1 MGSNPTTPTNNIK
14 VCTMSNNNI
23 TQLSLD
29 YLSSMKFEDI
39 PPEVVDRCKQLLL
52 DFLGVTLGGAYLA
65 ESSQPIMNGIKKLV
79 SGASGPSQVIGFPY
93 KYPAH
98 YAALANATLAHSMD
112 FDDTHQES
120 IIHPGTPIF
129 SSNLALAQEYG
140 KSGMDF
146 LLASII
152 GYDITLKIGRT
163 HGPLIHR
170 KGFHATATTNI
181 FGCTA
186 AGGKLLN
193 LSTDIIQNAMG
204 LNISQIAGSQQF
216 LENGS
221 WNKRFHTGLTP
232 HNSIL
237 SLVMAQHGY
246 LGATEPIEGKFGYF
260 NLYSEGEI
268 TNFSI
273 FDSYGTDFEVMNTA
287 VKPYPCCRFSHAT
300 IDAVLDITQ
309 SNSINYQDITNI
321 DITMG
326 KTGYDMVGYSSDYP
340 KNTVEAQFSAY
351 FAAAVAAMQGEYL
364 WDSYKLIGDK
374 TLEEMMSKVTVTQK
388 TFNHEME
395 SNISLTTVNGQRYE
409 QNVEYPKGEPENP
422 LGWTD
427 TRQKFIGLAQ
437 PILGEEKSEAVYNFV
452 YNLESRQSMSEINAF
467 LIP

>member
-1 MGSNPTTPTNNIK
+1 MT
-14 VCTMSNNNI
+14 SNNNI

-39 PPEVVDRCKQLLL
+39 PPEVLDRCKQLFL
-52 DFLGVTLGGAYLA
+52 DYLGVALGGVYLA
-65 ESSQPIMNGIKKLV
+65 ESSEPIMNGINKLV
-79 SGASGPSQVIGFPY
+79 SGASGSSQVIGFPY

-98 YAALANATLAHSMD
+98 YASLANATLAHSMD

-129 SSNLALAQEYG
+129 SSNLALAQEYD

-193 LSTDIIQNAMG
+193 LSTDVIQNAMG
-204 LNISQIAGSQQF
+204 LNVSQIAGSQQF

-237 SLVMAQHGY
+237 SLVMAQSGY

-260 NLYSEGEI
+260 NLYADNEI
-268 TNFSI
+268 SDFSI
-273 FDSYGTDFEVMNTA
+273 FETYGSDFEVMNTA

-309 SNSINYQDITNI
+309 SNSIGHKDILNI
-321 DITMG
+321 DISMG
-326 KTGYDMVGYSSDYP
+326 KTGYDMVGYSPSSP

-351 FAAAVAAMQGEYL
+351 FAAAVAAIKGEYL
-364 WDSYKLIGDK
+364 WDSYQLIGDK
-374 TLEEMMSKVTVTQK
+374 TLEEVMRKVTVTQK
-388 TFNHEME
+388 SFNHEME
-395 SNISLTTVNGQRYE
+395 SNIAVTTKNGERYE
-409 QNVEYPKGEPENP
+409 QNVEFPKGEPENP
-422 LGWTD
+422 VSWTD
-427 TRQKFIGLAQ
+427 TRNKFFGLAQ
-437 PILGEEKSEAVYNFV
+437 PILGEKKSEAVYELI
-452 YNLESRQSMSEINAF
+452 YNLESLQSMSEINSH
-467 LIP
+467 LTP

>member
-1 MGSNPTTPTNNIK
+1 MTN
-14 VCTMSNNNI
+14 SNNI

-29 YLSSMKFEDI
+29 YVESMKFEDI
-39 PPEVVDRCKQLLL
+39 PPKVLDRCKQLFL
-52 DFLGVTLGGAYLA
+52 DYLGVTLGGVYLA
-65 ESSQPIMNGIKKLV
+65 ESSEPIMNGIGKLV
-79 SGASGPSQVIGFPY
+79 SGAVGKSQVIGFPY

-98 YAALANATLAHSMD
+98 YASLANATLAHSMD

-129 SSNLALAQEYG
+129 SSNLALAQEYE

-193 LSTDIIQNAMG
+193 LSTDVIQNAMG
-204 LNISQIAGSQQF
+204 LNVSQIAGSQQF

-237 SLVMAQHGY
+237 SLVMAQSGY

-260 NLYSEGEI
+260 NLYAENEI
-268 TNFSI
+268 TDFSI
-273 FDSYGTDFEVMNTA
+273 FETYGTEFEVMNTA

-309 SNSINYQDITNI
+309 SNKIKHNEILNI
-321 DITMG
+321 DISMG
-326 KTGYDMVGYSSDYP
+326 KTGYDMVGYSP
-340 KNTVEAQFSAY
+340 NFPTNTVEAQFSAY
-351 FAAAVAAMQGEYL
+351 FAAAVAAIKGEYL
-364 WDSYKLIGDK
+364 WDSYQLIGDK
-374 TLEEMMSKVTVTQK
+374 TLEEVMGKVNVTQEI
-388 TFNHEME
+388 FQHEMQ
-395 SNISLTTVNGQRYE
+395 SNISLTTQNGETYKH
-409 QNVEYPKGEPENP
+409 NVEYPKGEPENP
-422 LGWTD
+422 VSWAD
-427 TRQKFIGLAQ
+427 TRNKFLGLAQ
-437 PILGEEKSEAVYNFV
+437 PLLGEEKSEAIYEFV
-452 YNLESRQSMSEINAF
+452 YNLESKQSMSEINSY
-467 LIP
+467 LIS

>member
-1 MGSNPTTPTNNIK
+1 MTID
-14 VCTMSNNNI
+14 NNI
-23 TQLSLD
+23 TQRSLD
-29 YLSSMKFEDI
+29 YLASMKFEDI
-39 PPEVVDRCKQLLL
+39 PPNVVDRCKQLLL
-52 DFLGVTLGGAYLA
+52 DYIGVTFGGVYLA
-65 ESSQPIMNGIKKLV
+65 DSSQPIMNGIEKLV
-79 SGASGPSQVIGFPY
+79 SGASGMSQVIGFPY

-98 YAALANATLAHSMD
+98 YASLANATLAHSMD

-129 SSNLALAQEYG
+129 SSNLALAQEYE

-193 LSTDIIQNAMG
+193 LSTDVIQNAMG
-204 LNISQIAGSQQF
+204 LNVSQIAGSQQF

-237 SLVMAQHGY
+237 SLVMAQNGY
-246 LGATEPIEGKFGYF
+246 LGASDPIEGKFGYF
-260 NLYSEGEI
+260 NLYAESEI
-268 TNFSI
+268 SDFSI
-273 FDSYGTDFEVMNTA
+273 FDTYGIDFEVMNTA

-300 IDAVLDITQ
+300 IDAVLDITR
-309 SNSINYQDITNI
+309 SNNINYSDISNI
-321 DITMG
+321 DISMG
-326 KTGYDMVGYSSDYP
+326 KTGYDMVGYSSEFP
-340 KNTVEAQFSAY
+340 TNTVEAQFSAY
-351 FAAAVAAMQGEYL
+351 FAAAVAAIKGEYL
-364 WDSYKLIGDK
+364 WDSYQLIGDK
-374 TLEEMMSKVTVTQK
+374 TLEQVMGKVNVSQK
-388 TFNHEME
+388 MFDHEMQ
-395 SNISLTTVNGQRYE
+395 SNISVTTNNGETYE

-422 LGWTD
+422 VSWTD
-427 TRQKFIGLAQ
+427 TRNKFFGLAQ
-437 PILGEEKSEAVYNFV
+437 PLVGDEKAEAIYEFV
-452 YNLESRQSMSEINAF
+452 YNLESKQSMREINSF